1 MVMNDPIQWS
11 LEKCMPKPSRFTVI
25 LLKACLTEWDA
36 KDRLCG
42 IADLPPL
49 EDSIKATT
57 RSLSG
62 SSELASM
69 RRELDLIL
77 TGPSDTSA
85 QSARLL
91 GGSKEVKVREVED
104 LRELDFGLWEGVQ
117 RSGLEERF
125 PSVYAQWIAQPGTV
139 APPDG
144 ESLEMVQ
151 ERVLG
156 TLFKALKK
164 LKSEHPVVGLVLRP
178 YAWAVVKCWLDQRP
192 LSDVWSYLETE
203 SSAELFSLDRD
214 TIEQDRTP
222 KTKIA

>member
-1 MVMNDPIQWS
+1 
-11 LEKCMPKPSRFTVI
+11 MPKPSRFTVI

-36 KDRLCG
+36 EDRLCG
-42 IADLPPL
+42 VADLPPL
-49 EDSIKATT
+49 KDSIKATT
-57 RSLSG
+57 RSLSE
-62 SSELASM
+62 SPDLASM
-69 RRELDLIL
+69 REQLDLIL

-91 GGSKEVKVREVED
+91 KGPKDVKIREIDE
-104 LRELDFGLWEGVQ
+104 LRELNFGLWEGVH
-117 RSGLEERF
+117 RKGLEERF

-144 ESLEMVQ
+144 ESLELVQ

-164 LKSEHPVVGLVLRP
+164 LKTEHPVVGLVLRP

-192 LSDVWSYLETE
+192 LSDVWTYLDIE
-203 SSAELFSLDRD
+203 SSAEFFSLDRD
-214 TIEQDRTP
+214 TIELDRTP